1 MIGATER
8 MHPEDHRKLSA
19 LRYRCHVLRAQLW
32 DLDDRRERFEAH
44 RWVQGHIGES
54 LKTASL
60 EELEKLAGYLA
71 YKLEHGHCPIHEHD
85 NAAIRYKR
93 DGGSSRARLKLKEVL
108 IARDGDRCVACNATG
123 VPLTLDHIHPIAFGG
138 TNELSNAQLLCIP
151 CHTKKTRGDSRRA
164 DRRYFAEKFPEK
176 LAKRRAAARNA
187 TTTPGRS
194 SPVGRRGG

>member
-1 MIGATER
+1 MTKTRLPGTIGIFER
-8 MHPEDHRKLSA
+8 MHPEDSRKLNA
-19 LRYRCHVLRAQLW
+19 LRYRCHKLRAQLW

-54 LKTASL
+54 LRTASL
-60 EELEKLAGYLA
+60 EELTKLEGYLV

-93 DGGSSRARLKLKEVL
+93 DGGNSKARQRIKEEL
-108 IARDGDRCVACNATG
+108 IARDGDRCVACNAAG
-123 VPLTLDHIHPIAFGG
+123 ILLTLDHIHPIAFGG
-138 TNELSNAQLLCIP
+138 KNELSNTQLLCIP

-176 LAKRRAAARNA
+176 LAKRRAMVKKPANA
-187 TTTPGRS
+187 PL
-194 SPVGRRGG
+194 